1 MQKMTKLLTII
12 LTIISIT
19 VSAQSTDCGC
29 FNGIGSSDSDNPSLT
44 IELSNGTTL
53 SVCGYEQEKI
63 SENEVL
69 ISEFNV
75 FNCKTGEQLVEYG
88 AVQNCIVEKDELGL
102 KIIELKFLPAGEN
115 WKWEQV
121 KIGLQQI
128 FVKENKLTVLDQKP
142 TFEQVK
148 NDETR
153 TDSFLEH
160 LRKIKGTGE
169 IDNPEEVL
177 GRLEILALND
187 NKEAVEI
194 LNTFEHYFNYRTD
207 GAIAEQWKD
216 AVATVKWIK
225 GYKNKK
231 STWLQQRI

>member
-19 VSAQSTDCGC
+19 VTAQSTDCGC
-29 FNGIGSSDSDNPSLT
+29 FNGIGSSESDKPSLT
-44 IELSNGTTL
+44 IEFSNGTTL
-53 SVCGYEQEKI
+53 SVCGNEQKKL

-88 AVQNCIVEKDELGL
+88 AIKNCIVKKDEHGL
-102 KIIELKFLPAGEN
+102 TITELKYLPIGEN

-128 FVKENKLTVLDQKP
+128 FVKENKLIVLNQKP
-142 TFEQVK
+142 AFRKVK
-148 NDETR
+148 IDEKR
-153 TDSFLEH
+153 TESFLQK
-160 LRKIKGTGE
+160 LRKMKGVGKL
-169 IDNPEEVL
+169 DNPEEIL
-177 GRLEILALND
+177 GRLEVLALND
-187 NKEAVEI
+187 IKEAVAI
-194 LNTFEHYFNYRTD
+194 LYDFENYFNYRTD

-216 AVATVKWIK
+216 AIATVKWIK
-225 GYKNKK
+225 E
-231 STWLQQRI
+231 

>member
-19 VSAQSTDCGC
+19 VTAQSTDCGC
-29 FNGIGSSDSDNPSLT
+29 FNGIGSSESDKPSLT
-44 IELSNGTTL
+44 IKFNNGTTL
-53 SVCGYEQEKI
+53 SLCGYEQERL

-75 FNCKTGEQLVEYG
+75 FNCKTGGQLVEYG
-88 AVQNCIVEKDELGL
+88 AVQNCIVKKDELGL
-102 KIIELKFLPAGEN
+102 TITELKYLPAGEN

-121 KIGLQQI
+121 EIGLQQI
-128 FVKENKLTVLDQKP
+128 FVNENELVVLEQKP
-142 TFEQVK
+142 AFEQVDI
-148 NDETR
+148 DESKA
-153 TDSFLEH
+153 DSFLIE
-160 LRKIKGTGE
+160 LKNLKGTGKL
-169 IDNPEEVL
+169 DNPEEIL

-187 NKEAVEI
+187 FKNAVEI
-194 LNTFEHYFNYRTD
+194 LYDFENYFNYQTD

-225 GYKNKK
+225 E
-231 STWLQQRI
+231 